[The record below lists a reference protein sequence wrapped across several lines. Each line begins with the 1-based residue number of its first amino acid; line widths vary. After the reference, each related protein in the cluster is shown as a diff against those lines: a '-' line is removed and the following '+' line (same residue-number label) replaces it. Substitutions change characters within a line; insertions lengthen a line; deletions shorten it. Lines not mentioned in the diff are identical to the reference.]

1 MIEKRGFRMKL
12 TYDGQTIDLFD
23 GEIPNQVILALSG
36 GLDSASLLYLIC
48 THFPNIEVIPYTGL
62 DIHAPMDNACANEIL
77 DWMKEHFPN
86 QKFKPKEEFSFD
98 VYDPVL
104 RERCKREWEQE
115 KIDVDGKK
123 VARAFNITGL
133 AKILAK
139 RDAEMKIREKYPNA
153 MVITGMTA
161 NPPVEEQKKHGFYDL
176 AERRRDS
183 KNQKQAIW
191 TYQPYLN
198 VDKKFVA
205 GVYRKHNL
213 WDLYEL
219 TGSCVGLAE
228 ETDFFTRECRQ
239 CFWCHEKKWAFDL
252 TWD

>member
-1 MIEKRGFRMKL
+1 MEL
-12 TYDGQTIDLFD
+12 TYGGQTVDLFD
-23 GEIPNQVILALSG
+23 KYVPNQVILALSG

-48 THFPNIEVIPYTGL
+48 THFPDIEVIPYTGL

-77 DWMKEHFPN
+77 DWMKEKFPN
-86 QKFKPKEEFSFD
+86 QKFQPKEEFSFD

-104 RERCKREWEQE
+104 RERCKREWERE
-115 KIDVDGKK
+115 MIIVDGKK

-139 RDAEMKIREKYPNA
+139 RDAELAIRKKYPNA
-153 MVITGMTA
+153 TVMTGMTA
-161 NPPVEEQKKHGFYDL
+161 NPPVDEQHTHGFYDM
-176 AERRRDS
+176 AERRRDGR
-183 KNQKQAIW
+183 NQNPWKG
-191 TYQPYLN
+191 TYQPYIN

-205 GVYRKHNL
+205 GIYQEHNL
-213 WDLYEL
+213 WDLYDM

-228 ETDFFTRECRQ
+228 NTDFFTRECHQ
-239 CFWCHEKKWAFDL
+239 CFWCHEKKWAFNL